1 MRCGESLSAKGIL
14 ETSARALADFHM
26 LTLIDPLEIEKAICK
41 IVKILFHEL
50 CSRSYYLDILKV
62 ALFCVQDETCKDLF
76 HLLLKFFEEIFQQS
90 AVTYVQK
97 CWQWQ
102 QKACMGCFVC
112 LFVFLNVK
120 SSTYM
125 HCPIISVFYEWF
137 EYSADLVRGG
147 YL

>member
-90 AVTYVQK
+90 AVTYVQVL
-97 CWQWQ
+97 
-102 QKACMGCFVC
+102 AMTAESLYGLFC
-112 LFVFLNVK
+112 LFVCFFECKKFDLYALSHNIRFL
-120 SSTYM
+120 
-125 HCPIISVFYEWF
+125 
-137 EYSADLVRGG
+137 
-147 YL
+147 